1 MMWGSSGFLPI
12 SNALIL
18 LQKLLMTKLN
28 QNRREKHIVII
39 FMFRFMEE
47 NISKI
52 LVDRTQNNSY
62 IKITGK
68 SFQFL
73 ERQKINEIPYKKKP
87 EKSGIF

>member
-73 ERQKINEIPYKKKP
+73 ERQNINEIPY
-87 EKSGIF
+87 